1 MQQEGRAGSEGAI
14 FVTGGGNTYTR
25 SNGFRLWP
33 TFGAAFV
40 GTRSQTQD
48 ARDLHKPIQ
57 HSPLLDG
64 PGLACLKQHQALKA
78 RRMHASRAQQPV

>member
-1 MQQEGRAGSEGAI
+1 MWLCVLPGWQ
-14 FVTGGGNTYTR
+14 FNVNVNVNTYC
-25 SNGFRLWP
+25 NGFLWP
-33 TFGAAFV
+33 IFGVPLSGRGPKRA
-40 GTRSQTQD
+40 QD